1 MEPMLEEMPLPP
13 EAPILAVDYGLQ
25 RVGLAISDPNGRV
38 AVGAGILVG
47 LKGRA
52 LARAVIAAARERN
65 AKSILVG
72 EPPEDAR
79 EVEDVIAGA
88 DKLSDYLTSKGFPV
102 YRIDEDYTTA
112 VALASRKAIGGKG
125 KRTKKWIDEAAAIII
140 LQRFL
145 DS

>member
-1 MEPMLEEMPLPP
+1 MEPISEVIPSVPQ
-13 EAPILAVDYGLQ
+13 APILAVDYGLK
-25 RVGLAISDPNGRV
+25 RVGLAISDPHGRV

-47 LKGRA
+47 LTGRA
-52 LARAVIAAARERN
+52 LARAVMVAARERN

-72 EPPEDAR
+72 EPPEGAR
-79 EVEDVIAGA
+79 EVEEVIAGA
-88 DKLSDYLTSKGFPV
+88 NKLSEYLASKGFPV